1 METKILLVDDEEGI
15 RKVLGISL
23 MDIGYQVL
31 SAENGHEGLKVF
43 RQHAPPIILTDI
55 KMPLMD
61 GIELLQQIKAES
73 PDTEVIMLTGHGDMD
88 LAIKCLKLEAT
99 DFITKPI
106 NDDVLEIALKRAND
120 RIGMRRQLR
129 AYTENLEN
137 LVQAQTAR
145 LIKAERLAAVGQ
157 AVEGLS
163 SALRGIAGDLDSGI
177 NCFNELPCFVAI
189 HNRRREIIGIN
200 ALYRE
205 RLGDHVGRPS
215 GAAYPPDE
223 AETAP
228 VDETFTTGTG
238 VRRRVTVTYADG
250 TQGPVMVHTAPIRDS
265 RGDVELV
272 VEIGADVDE
281 VRRLQERLQA
291 TQQRYQQLFD
301 QAPCY
306 ITVQAP
312 DMTIQAANRRFQED
326 FDLSAAS
333 TCHQIYK
340 NRDQVCPECPV
351 ARTFSDGQSH
361 QCEMD
366 VTSKR
371 GETYRVLIQTAP
383 IRDTD
388 GRITHV
394 MEMST
399 NITRTRRLEDQ
410 LASLGLMI
418 GSVSHGIKGLLTG
431 LDGGM
436 YLLDSGFKREDQ
448 EQIREGWDIVRFM
461 VRRIRDMVLDILY
474 YAKEKDLKWERIEV
488 NEFAEEILRTVKP
501 AINARGI
508 ALHHRIDAA
517 IGRFEVDAGIVRSA
531 LTNIIDNAVE
541 ACRSDPSGRQH
552 EIRFE
557 VTQDADHIYFN
568 VSDNGVGMDDEAQ
581 ANVFTPFFTSKGDHG
596 TGLGLF
602 ISNRILT
609 QHGGGISLQSAPHT
623 GTRFSI
629 KIPKRASGA
638 HPLPTPPRS

>member
-1 METKILLVDDEEGI
+1 MKEKILLVDDEEGI

-31 SAENGHEGLKVF
+31 TAQNGKEAVEVF
-43 RQHAPPIILTDI
+43 RQHVPPIVLTDI

-61 GIELLQQIKAES
+61 GIDLLQQIKAES

-120 RIGMRRQLR
+120 RISMRTQLR

-137 LVQAQTAR
+137 LVREQTAR
-145 LIKAERLAAVGQ
+145 LMKTERLAAVGQ

-163 SALRGIAGDLDSGI
+163 SALRGIAGDLDAGI

-189 HNRRREIIGIN
+189 HNRHQEIIAIN
-200 ALYRE
+200 PLYRE
-205 RLGDHVGRPS
+205 RLGDHVGKAS
-215 GAAYPPDE
+215 EAAYPSDSVG
-223 AETAP
+223 TSP
-228 VDETFTTGTG
+228 VKETFATGTG
-238 VRRRVTVTYADG
+238 KRSRVTVVYADG
-250 TQGPVMVHTAPIRDS
+250 TRGPVMVHTAPIRDS
-265 RGDVELV
+265 HGDVELV
-272 VEIGADVDE
+272 VEIGADIGE

-301 QAPCY
+301 EAPCY
-306 ITVQAP
+306 ITVQDP
-312 DMTIQAANRRFQED
+312 DLTIQAANRRFQED
-326 FDLSAAS
+326 FNLKVGAL
-333 TCHQIYK
+333 CHKIYK
-340 NRDQVCPECPV
+340 DRDDACPDCPV
-351 ARTFSDGQSH
+351 AKTFADGQSH
-361 QCEMD
+361 QCEME

-383 IRDTD
+383 IRDLD
-388 GRITHV
+388 GNITHV

-436 YLLDSGFKREDQ
+436 YLLDSGFKKENQ

-461 VRRIRDMVLDILY
+461 VGRIRDMVLDILY
-474 YAKEKDLKWERIEV
+474 YAKEKDLKWETV
-488 NEFAEEILRTVKP
+488 DVLNFAEEVLNTVGPK
-501 AINARGI
+501 IKDQNI
-508 ALHHRIDAA
+508 TLSHRFDSA

-531 LTNIIDNAVE
+531 LTNIIENAVE
-541 ACRSDPSGRQH
+541 ACRSDRSGRPH
-552 EIRFE
+552 EICFE
-557 VTQDADHIYFN
+557 VTQDPGHIYFN
-568 VSDNGVGMDDEAQ
+568 VSDNGIGMDEATR
-581 ANVFTPFFTSKGDHG
+581 ANVFTPFFSSKGERG

-602 ISNRILT
+602 ISNRILS
-609 QHGGGISLQSAPHT
+609 QHGGGISLESEPGT
-623 GTRFSI
+623 GSRFSI
-629 KIPKRASGA
+629 KLPKKTSL
-638 HPLPTPPRS
+638 HPDTSPS